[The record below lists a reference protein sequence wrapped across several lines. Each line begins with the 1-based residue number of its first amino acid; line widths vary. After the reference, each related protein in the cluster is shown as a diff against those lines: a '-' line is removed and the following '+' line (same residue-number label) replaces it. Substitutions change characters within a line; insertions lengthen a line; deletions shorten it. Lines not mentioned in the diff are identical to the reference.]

1 MSYEMVIGLEVHVQL
16 QTQAKIFSNAATL
29 YGQAPNTQVSFLDI
43 ALPGTLPIVNKKVI
57 DMAVMFGLAVN
68 ATISQNSFFARKNY
82 FYPDLPKGYQISQ
95 SNNPIVQNGQLEIT
109 TSKGVKTIRIERAH
123 LEEDAGKSVHDFI
136 GDQTGLDYNRAGTP
150 LLEIVTHPDFRSAEE
165 VICYLKDLHQLV
177 QHLGIC
183 DGNMQ
188 DGSFRC
194 DVNLS
199 IRKPD
204 QELGTRAELKNINS
218 FRFIESAIHDEYQRQ
233 VHVLEQG
240 GKITQE
246 TRLYDSDNN
255 ETRSMRSKENAFDYR
270 YFPDPDLLPIILSN
284 DEVITIKSQM
294 PMLPKVRRE
303 TYAKSLNTD
312 EVNFLMDNPKTA
324 DYYDALTQNIA
335 PKAAFNWVAI
345 ELQAIFN
352 RAQSGF
358 DATRV
363 PTEVLLELIA
373 SVEKNEISLKSAKAV
388 LQHYYDQPQ
397 AVQSIID
404 QLGVRQSNDLEV
416 VERLVDEILAHNLQQ
431 VQDYRAGNKKLLSF
445 FVGQIMKSSK
455 GKANPK
461 QVNKILSKK
470 LDE

>member
-16 QTQAKIFSNAATL
+16 KTQAKIFSNAATL
-29 YGQAPNTQVSFLDI
+29 YGQEPNTQVSFLDI
-43 ALPGTLPIVNKKVI
+43 ALPGTLPVVNKQAI
-57 DMAVMFGLAVN
+57 DMAVMFGLAVD
-68 ATISQNSFFARKNY
+68 ATISKNSFFARKNY

-109 TSKGVKTIRIERAH
+109 TNKGIKTIRIERAH

-188 DGSFRC
+188 EGSFRC

-199 IRKPD
+199 IRKPGED
-204 QELGTRAELKNINS
+204 LGTRAELKNINS
-218 FRFIESAIHDEYQRQ
+218 FRFIESAIHYEYQRQ
-233 VHVLEQG
+233 VNVLDKG
-240 GKITQE
+240 GIITQE
-246 TRLYDSDNN
+246 TRLYDPDNN

-284 DEVITIKSQM
+284 EEIESIHSQM
-294 PMLPKVRRE
+294 PLLPKVRRE
-303 TYAKSLNTD
+303 TYAKALNAD
-312 EVNFLMDNPKTA
+312 EVNFLMDNPTVA
-324 DYYDALTQNIA
+324 DYYDTLTKSIPA
-335 PKAAFNWVAI
+335 KTAYNWVAV
-345 ELQAIFN
+345 ELQAVFN
-352 RAQSGF
+352 RAQSTF
-358 DATRV
+358 DARYV
-363 PTEVLLELIA
+363 PVHVLLELIA
-373 SVEKNEISLKSAKAV
+373 CVDKDEISLKSAKAV

-397 AVQSIID
+397 AIQSIID
-404 QLGVRQSNDLEV
+404 QLGVRQSNDLGF
-416 VERLVDEILAHNLQQ
+416 VESLVDEILAQNPQQ
-431 VQDYRAGNKKLLSF
+431 VQDYRTGNKKLLSF
-445 FVGQIMKSSK
+445 FVGQIMRNSK

-461 QVNKILSKK
+461 QVNEILNKK
-470 LDE
+470 LNG

>member
-16 QTQAKIFSNAATL
+16 KTQAKIFSNAATL
-29 YGQAPNTQVSFLDI
+29 YGQEPNTQVSFLDI
-43 ALPGTLPIVNKKVI
+43 ALPGTLPVVNKQAI
-57 DMAVMFGLAVN
+57 DMAVMFGLAVD
-68 ATISQNSFFARKNY
+68 ATISKNSFFARKNY

-109 TSKGVKTIRIERAH
+109 TNKGIKTIRIERAH

-188 DGSFRC
+188 EGSFRC

-204 QELGTRAELKNINS
+204 DNLGTRAELKNINS
-218 FRFIESAIHDEYQRQ
+218 FRFIESAIHYEYQRQ
-233 VHVLEQG
+233 VNVLDKG
-240 GKITQE
+240 GIITQE
-246 TRLYDSDNN
+246 TRLYDPDNN

-284 DEVITIKSQM
+284 EEIESIHSHM
-294 PMLPKVRRE
+294 PLLPKVRRE
-303 TYAKSLNTD
+303 TYAKMLNAD
-312 EVNFLMDNPKTA
+312 EINFLMDNPLVA
-324 DYYDALTQNIA
+324 DYYDALAKSISAKTA
-335 PKAAFNWVAI
+335 YNWVAV
-345 ELQAIFN
+345 ELQAVFN
-352 RAQSGF
+352 RAQSAF
-358 DATRV
+358 DAKRV
-363 PTEVLLELIA
+363 PVEILLELIA
-373 SVEKNEISLKSAKAV
+373 CVDKDEISLKSAKTV
-388 LQHYYDQPQ
+388 LQNYYDQPQ
-397 AVQSIID
+397 AIQTIID
-404 QLGVRQSNDLEV
+404 QLGVRQSNDLEF
-416 VERLVDEILAHNLQQ
+416 VESLVDEILAQNPQQ
-431 VQDYRAGNKKLLSF
+431 VQDYLAGNKKLLSF
-445 FVGQIMKSSK
+445 FVGQIMKNSR

-461 QVNKILSKK
+461 QVNEILNKK
-470 LDE
+470 LNE

>member
-16 QTQAKIFSNAATL
+16 KTQAKIFSPAATL
-29 YGQAPNTQVSFLDI
+29 YGQEPNTQVSFLDV
-43 ALPGTLPIVNKKVI
+43 ALPGTLPVVNKQAI
-57 DMAVMFGLAVN
+57 DMAVMFGLAVD
-68 ATISQNSFFARKNY
+68 ATISKNSFFSRKNY

-109 TSKGVKTIRIERAH
+109 TNKGIKTIRIERAH

-188 DGSFRC
+188 EGSFRC

-199 IRKPD
+199 IRKTGED
-204 QELGTRAELKNINS
+204 LGTRAELKNINS
-218 FRFIESAIHDEYQRQ
+218 FRFIESAIHYEYQRQ
-233 VHVLEQG
+233 VNVLDKG
-240 GKITQE
+240 GIITQE
-246 TRLYDSDNN
+246 TRLYDPDNN

-284 DEVITIKSQM
+284 EEIESIHSQM
-294 PMLPKVRRE
+294 PLLPKVRRE
-303 TYAKSLNTD
+303 TYAKALNVD
-312 EVNFLMDNPKTA
+312 EVNFLMDNPTVA
-324 DYYDALTQNIA
+324 DYYDALAKNISA
-335 PKAAFNWVAI
+335 KTAYNWVAV
-345 ELQAIFN
+345 ELQAVFN
-352 RAQSGF
+352 RVQSTF
-358 DATRV
+358 DARRV
-363 PTEVLLELIA
+363 PVHVLLELIA
-373 SVEKNEISLKSAKAV
+373 CVDKDEVSLKSAKTV
-388 LQHYYDQPQ
+388 LQNYYDQPQ
-397 AVQSIID
+397 AIQSIID
-404 QLGVRQSNDLEV
+404 QLGVRQSNDLGF
-416 VERLVDEILAHNLQQ
+416 VESLVDEILAQNPQQ

-445 FVGQIMKSSK
+445 FVGQIMKNSK

-461 QVNKILSKK
+461 QVNEILNKK
-470 LDE
+470 LNE